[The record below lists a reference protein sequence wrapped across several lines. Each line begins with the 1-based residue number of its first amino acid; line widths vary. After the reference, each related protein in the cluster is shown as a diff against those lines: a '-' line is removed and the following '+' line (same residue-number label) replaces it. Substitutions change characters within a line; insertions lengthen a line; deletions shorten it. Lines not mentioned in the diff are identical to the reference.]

1 MDDKYQEIQPEE
13 INGANRGPLMDTLGI
28 RFTHLSP
35 GRSEAIMT
43 VTRNVCQP
51 FGLLHGGASL
61 ALAESVAG
69 QGSLILCSPDEAAA
83 GVQVSGNHVSPARE
97 GDRVKAVGTL
107 IHQGRS
113 THIWN
118 VDIFT
123 SAGGLVSTVRVVNTI
138 IKRR

>member
-13 INGANRGPLMDTLGI
+13 INGANRGTLMDTLGI
-28 RFTHLSP
+28 HFTHLSP

>member
-13 INGANRGPLMDTLGI
+13 INGANRGTLMDTLGI

-69 QGSLILCSPDEAAA
+69 QGSLILCSSDEAAA

>member
-13 INGANRGPLMDTLGI
+13 INGANRGTLMDTLGI

-97 GDRVKAVGTL
+97 GERVKAVGTL